1 MDDLVPVSVI
11 HFYDVRV
18 RETLCGLRGFEHRST
33 KYARGVTC
41 PACVGLLHQR
51 LVLAQRLLET
61 TPASIALIAQQA
73 GFGSEVSLRH
83 HFSKA
88 LRTTPARYRREFRRS

>member
-18 RETLCGLRGFEHRST
+18 RETLCGLRGFKHRST

-41 PACVGLLHQR
+41 PACVGLLHPR
-51 LVLAQRLLET
+51 LA
-61 TPASIALIAQQA
+61 PAVVPNPDD
-73 GFGSEVSLRH
+73 GEGS
-83 HFSKA
+83 A
-88 LRTTPARYRREFRRS
+88 ATA

>member
-1 MDDLVPVSVI
+1 MDELVPVSVI
-11 HFYDVRV
+11 HFYDVRL

-51 LVLAQRLLET
+51 LAPDAAPNQDDGRGSA
-61 TPASIALIAQQA
+61 ASA
-73 GFGSEVSLRH
+73 
-83 HFSKA
+83 
-88 LRTTPARYRREFRRS
+88 